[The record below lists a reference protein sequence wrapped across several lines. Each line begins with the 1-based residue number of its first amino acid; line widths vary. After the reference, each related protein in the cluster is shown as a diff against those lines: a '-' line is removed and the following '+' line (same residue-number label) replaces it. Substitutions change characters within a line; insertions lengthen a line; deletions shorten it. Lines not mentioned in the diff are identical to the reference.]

1 MTPQQIALVQQ
12 SFSKVAP
19 ISEAAAVLFY
29 DRLFDVAPS
38 VRAMFPEDMT
48 EQRKKLMGM
57 LAAVVSGLSNLE
69 TILPAAS
76 ALAKRH
82 VAYGA
87 KAEHYPVVGATLL
100 WTLEKGL
107 GEAWTPELATA
118 WTDAYGVL
126 SGYMISK
133 PTARRRR
140 PPNRRCLVSEPLVIV
155 GNGMAAA
162 RLVDELAKTALGRY
176 AVAVIGEEPRLA
188 YNRVLLSSVL
198 AGETGSHEI
207 ELRPADWWRHRGVTV
222 RYGYRVTEIDT
233 GRRELKIA
241 GEESM
246 EYSKLVLATGSTPL
260 RLNVPGAD
268 LAGVHTF
275 RDTRDVDLLLTL
287 AAAKKR
293 VVVVGGGLLGLEAA
307 YGLAKAGAP
316 VTLLHL
322 MDRLMERQL
331 DGPAADLL
339 KTLVERKGIR
349 ILLNASTAR
358 IHGERHVEAVE
369 LADGSRI
376 EADAVIF
383 AAGIRPNIALAK
395 EAGIAVNRGIVV
407 NDEMQTASP
416 DIYALGECA
425 EHRGTCYGLV
435 EPAYEQ
441 ARVLARH
448 LGGRPAAYQGSVV
461 STNLKVS
468 GVSVFSAGDFMGGE
482 GSESLVLTDR
492 RRGTYKKLVIAD
504 GCLTGAVLIGDT
516 ADALWYLEL
525 IRTREKIAGIRAD
538 MMFGRALALPSKA
551 A

>member
-1 MTPQQIALVQQ
+1 M
-12 SFSKVAP
+12 
-19 ISEAAAVLFY
+19 
-29 DRLFDVAPS
+29 
-38 VRAMFPEDMT
+38 
-48 EQRKKLMGM
+48 
-57 LAAVVSGLSNLE
+57 
-69 TILPAAS
+69 
-76 ALAKRH
+76 
-82 VAYGA
+82 
-87 KAEHYPVVGATLL
+87 
-100 WTLEKGL
+100 
-107 GEAWTPELATA
+107 
-118 WTDAYGVL
+118 
-126 SGYMISK
+126 
-133 PTARRRR
+133 
-140 PPNRRCLVSEPLVIV
+140 SEPLVIV

-233 GRRELKIA
+233 GRRELKIE

-246 EYSKLVLATGSTPL
+246 EYSKLVLAVGSTPL

-287 AAAKKR
+287 AAARKR

-331 DGPAADLL
+331 DASAADLL

-358 IHGERHVEAVE
+358 IHGEGHVQAVE

-395 EAGIAVNRGIVV
+395 DAGIAVNRGIVV

-448 LGGRPAAYQGSVV
+448 LAGRPAAYQGSVV

-482 GSESLVLTDR
+482 GSESLVLSDR
-492 RRGTYKKLVIAD
+492 RRGTYKKLVISD
-504 GCLTGAVLIGDT
+504 GRLTGAVLIGDT
-516 ADALWYLEL
+516 FDALWYLEL
-525 IRTREKIAGIRAD
+525 IRNRDKVAAIRTD
-538 MMFGRALALPSKA
+538 MMFGRALARPSKA

>member
-1 MTPQQIALVQQ
+1 M
-12 SFSKVAP
+12 
-19 ISEAAAVLFY
+19 
-29 DRLFDVAPS
+29 
-38 VRAMFPEDMT
+38 
-48 EQRKKLMGM
+48 
-57 LAAVVSGLSNLE
+57 
-69 TILPAAS
+69 
-76 ALAKRH
+76 
-82 VAYGA
+82 
-87 KAEHYPVVGATLL
+87 
-100 WTLEKGL
+100 
-107 GEAWTPELATA
+107 
-118 WTDAYGVL
+118 
-126 SGYMISK
+126 
-133 PTARRRR
+133 
-140 PPNRRCLVSEPLVIV
+140 SEPLVIV

-162 RLVDELAKTALGRY
+162 RLVDELAKTSLGRY
-176 AVAVIGEEPRLA
+176 AVAVIGDEPRLA

-233 GRRELKIA
+233 GRRELKIE

-349 ILLNASTAR
+349 ILLNASTKC
-358 IHGERHVEAVE
+358 IHGDGHVEAVE

-383 AAGIRPNIALAK
+383 AAGIKPNIALAK
-395 EAGIAVNRGIVV
+395 DAGIAVNRGIVV
-407 NDEMQTASP
+407 NDVMQTASP
-416 DIYALGECA
+416 DIFALGECA

-448 LGGRPAAYQGSVV
+448 LAGRPAAYQGSVV

-482 GSESLVLTDR
+482 GSESLVLSDR

-504 GCLTGAVLIGDT
+504 GRLTGAVLIGDT
-516 ADALWYLEL
+516 VDALWYLEL
-525 IRTREKIAGIRAD
+525 IRNRDKVAAIRTD
-538 MMFGRALALPSKA
+538 MMFGRALARPSKA

>member
-1 MTPQQIALVQQ
+1 M
-12 SFSKVAP
+12 
-19 ISEAAAVLFY
+19 
-29 DRLFDVAPS
+29 
-38 VRAMFPEDMT
+38 
-48 EQRKKLMGM
+48 
-57 LAAVVSGLSNLE
+57 
-69 TILPAAS
+69 
-76 ALAKRH
+76 
-82 VAYGA
+82 
-87 KAEHYPVVGATLL
+87 
-100 WTLEKGL
+100 
-107 GEAWTPELATA
+107 
-118 WTDAYGVL
+118 
-126 SGYMISK
+126 
-133 PTARRRR
+133 
-140 PPNRRCLVSEPLVIV
+140 VIV

-207 ELRPADWWRHRGVTV
+207 ELRPAGWWRDRGVTV
-222 RYGYRVTEIDT
+222 RYGYRVSEIDV

-287 AAAKKR
+287 AAARKR

-331 DGPAADLL
+331 DAPAADLL

-349 ILLNASTAR
+349 VMLNAATAR
-358 IHGERHVEAVE
+358 IHGEGQVQAVE

-383 AAGIRPNIALAK
+383 AAGIKPNVALAK
-395 EAGIAVNRGIVV
+395 EAGIAVNRGVVV
-407 NDEMQTASP
+407 NDVMQTSAS
-416 DIYALGECA
+416 DIFALGECA

-448 LGGRPAAYQGSVV
+448 LAGRPAAYQGSVV

-468 GVSVFSAGDFMGGE
+468 GVSVLSAGDFMGGE
-482 GSESLVLTDR
+482 GSESLVLSDR

-504 GCLTGAVLIGDT
+504 GRLTGAVLIGDT
-516 ADALWYLEL
+516 IDALWYLEL
-525 IRTREKIAGIRAD
+525 IRNRDKVASIRTD
-538 MMFGRALALPSKA
+538 MMFGRALAQPSKA